1 MTDLELDEVLTIYWP
16 RVVRQTM
23 ADGADD
29 WLKGFVR
36 SIARQGK
43 RRNWRPTPKQ
53 AFIMRQL
60 VNDVRRASGADVP
73 VIERD

>member
-36 SIARQGK
+36 SITRQGK

-53 AFIMRQL
+53 AFLMRQL
-60 VNDVRRASGADVP
+60 VNDVRRAGNADDP

>member
-60 VNDVRRASGADVP
+60 VNDVRQASGADDP

>member
-16 RVVRQTM
+16 RVIRQTM

-60 VNDVRRASGADVP
+60 VNDVRRASNTDDS